1 MPLEKGV
8 TGYIE
13 NSAIDWSGLTNG
25 LSKTVY
31 DIGENREKRKQE
43 LDDQW
48 TDMNTQLESAEIPEN
63 QTLGDIFL
71 NTTNAGTSK
80 ALEWNKQLKA
90 GKISPEQYTRLMN
103 NLKQNFDGFVS
114 TAATFDKRYKEYMER
129 QQTGK
134 ASALELDFASKF
146 GKMAELNGKSSIID
160 MDGNIK
166 LANIDPAT
174 GKVTDFYD
182 MRTMNKPENIID
194 NKVILGD
201 EVEAYTKSWESTE
214 LWKELGRNGWQSID
228 TARQT
233 PGYKF
238 ARENVVKA
246 LVNESNPR
254 KTLSIL
260 ADNGGIQLTT
270 YTNDAEKSR
279 LIEAAK
285 NDLIDTKRRAGES
298 TMLSPEELKQIE
310 LNMVKLERDP
320 RNVFQPKLTEEQIEK
335 ARKIAGDAVDVSI
348 GQKMEG
354 AARSYYNPNTGGR
367 GVGDGT
373 KPRDNTDL
381 FETLHSA
388 FKPKVKGDKTFRTE
402 AANRLTAATLN
413 KFVFEPA
420 EDGVGYD
427 YWRSGHKEEKAT
439 LRTARDIAPLLFGD
453 EANGINIY
461 DTQYKNWLNNN
472 YPNVINVQKKQQV
485 GKVVKK
491 PKI

>member
-1 MPLEKGV
+1 
-8 TGYIE
+8 
-13 NSAIDWSGLTNG
+13 
-25 LSKTVY
+25 
-31 DIGENREKRKQE
+31 
-43 LDDQW
+43 
-48 TDMNTQLESAEIPEN
+48 
-63 QTLGDIFL
+63 
-71 NTTNAGTSK
+71 
-80 ALEWNKQLKA
+80 
-90 GKISPEQYTRLMN
+90 
-103 NLKQNFDGFVS
+103 
-114 TAATFDKRYKEYMER
+114 
-129 QQTGK
+129 
-134 ASALELDFASKF
+134 
-146 GKMAELNGKSSIID
+146 

-166 LANIDPAT
+166 LANVDPAT

-182 MRTMNKPENIID
+182 MRIMNKPENIID

-201 EVEAYTKSWESTE
+201 EVDAYTKSWESTE
-214 LWKELGRNGWQSID
+214 LWAELGRNGWQSID

-270 YTNDAEKSR
+270 YTNDAEKSS

-354 AARSYYNPNTGGR
+354 AARSYYKPDTGG
-367 GVGDGT
+367 GNGNG
-373 KPRDNTDL
+373 PEEPENNTDL
-381 FETLHSA
+381 FETLYSA
-388 FKPKVKGDKTFRTE
+388 FKSKVKGDKTFRTD
-402 AANRLTAATLN
+402 AAARLSAATLN
-413 KFVFEPA
+413 KFIFEPA
-420 EDGVGYD
+420 KDGNGYTVHA
-427 YWRSGHKEEKAT
+427 SGKPNEKKT
-439 LRTARDIAPLLFGD
+439 LRTQRDIAPYLFGD
-453 EANGINIY
+453 RAKGINIY
-461 DTQYKNWLNNN
+461 DTQYTNWLKNN
-472 YPNVINVQKKQQV
+472 YPNVINVQKKQQI
-485 GKVVKK
+485 GKGGFNAAQEANIKATMK
-491 PKI
+491 ANPGASRADAIQSLGYNNQ